1 MLNTPHAFSVYTSLL
16 TEIHREL
23 HREQVVNLRNQH
35 ARATR
40 AKELSELSAI
50 EESPEVTETPAAAQ
64 MHGLPMSSGKSTR
77 SFFVDIN
84 SMLTVCP
91 SGVYLIANIIN
102 VLFPA
107 TENAL
112 KRPDKREVWNCSVKL
127 LVTVA
132 KRWALGQRF
141 LGGSHSIYTELPE
154 KLRAN
159 PQEQAEVD
167 DFLWIMMIQWAKLAA
182 WQVKRSTKT
191 TSQIERTY
199 LTSKYDSQKGKSA
212 SRVHAHMTAAVKGG
226 SYGRHQILSRKAT
239 YHALP
244 LLPLGNL
251 RSVVESAY
259 HPGEGR
265 QLTDLQHNVST
276 FVNRIGL
283 KRNVLKLLAATE
295 GGAAATTT
303 STAAASALNLLGGGV
318 RITAGSKFT
327 QEMEKLMQRARGRL
341 AGGPAGGRHGG
352 AAGLQPGAD
361 ARTGEGHLRVV
372 PDAHQAIHGGG
383 NKSTL
388 HSNISSNGVPTH
400 ASSPV

>member
-1 MLNTPHAFSVYTSLL
+1 
-16 TEIHREL
+16 
-23 HREQVVNLRNQH
+23 
-35 ARATR
+35 
-40 AKELSELSAI
+40 
-50 EESPEVTETPAAAQ
+50 
-64 MHGLPMSSGKSTR
+64 
-77 SFFVDIN
+77 
-84 SMLTVCP
+84 
-91 SGVYLIANIIN
+91 
-102 VLFPA
+102 
-107 TENAL
+107 
-112 KRPDKREVWNCSVKL
+112 VKL
-127 LVTVA
+127 LITVA

-141 LGGSHSIYTELPE
+141 LSGSHSIYTELPE

-159 PQEQAEVD
+159 AQEQAEVD

-212 SRVHAHMTAAVKGG
+212 NRVHAHMTAAVKGG

-251 RSVVESAY
+251 RTVVESAY

-265 QLTDLQHNVST
+265 QLTDVQHNVSA
-276 FVNRIGL
+276 FIHRIGL

-295 GGAAATTT
+295 GGAAATTTT

-327 QEMEKLMQRARGRL
+327 QEMEKLMHECVLWDTNNLDDNYARALQFIHTGKLLAPPLAAVTGNEREDDSL
-341 AGGPAGGRHGG
+341 AGLP
-352 AAGLQPGAD
+352 
-361 ARTGEGHLRVV
+361 EGSMAVLLGYN
-372 PDAHQAIHGGG
+372 PE
-383 NKSTL
+383 L
-388 HSNISSNGVPTH
+388 TH
-400 ASSPV
+400 ALVKATFVSYQTPMKQFMEEVSRQRTYLSMSHETPKIFA

>member
-1 MLNTPHAFSVYTSLL
+1 
-16 TEIHREL
+16 
-23 HREQVVNLRNQH
+23 
-35 ARATR
+35 
-40 AKELSELSAI
+40 
-50 EESPEVTETPAAAQ
+50 
-64 MHGLPMSSGKSTR
+64 
-77 SFFVDIN
+77 
-84 SMLTVCP
+84 
-91 SGVYLIANIIN
+91 
-102 VLFPA
+102 VLFPS

-127 LVTVA
+127 LITVA

-141 LGGSHSIYTELPE
+141 LGGSHAVYTELPE
-154 KLRAN
+154 KLRTNA
-159 PQEQAEVD
+159 QEQAEVD
-167 DFLWIMMIQWAKLAA
+167 DFLWVMMIQWAKLAA

-251 RSVVESAY
+251 RTVVESAY

-265 QLTDLQHNVST
+265 QLTDVQHNVSA

-295 GGAAATTT
+295 GGAAATST
-303 STAAASALNLLGGGV
+303 SSAAASALSLLGGGV
-318 RITAGSKFT
+318 RISTGSRFT
-327 QEMEKLMQRARGRL
+327 QEMEKLMHECVLWDTNNLDENYARALQFIHTGKLLAPPLAAATGNDHEDDSL
-341 AGGPAGGRHGG
+341 AGLP
-352 AAGLQPGAD
+352 
-361 ARTGEGHLRVV
+361 EGSMAVLLGYN
-372 PDAHQAIHGGG
+372 PE
-383 NKSTL
+383 L
-388 HSNISSNGVPTH
+388 TH
-400 ASSPV
+400 ALVKATFVSYQTPIKQFMEEVTMRHRTQLYIKL